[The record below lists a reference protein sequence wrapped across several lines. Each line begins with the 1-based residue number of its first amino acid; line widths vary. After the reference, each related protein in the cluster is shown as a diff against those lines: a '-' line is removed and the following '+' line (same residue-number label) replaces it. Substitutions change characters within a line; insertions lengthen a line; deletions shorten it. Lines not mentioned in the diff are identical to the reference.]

1 LISVEEALRQVLAH
15 AETLPTEQVPL
26 ADADGRVLASDLK
39 ALRTQPPADVSA
51 MDGYAVRASDVVTA
65 PVRLKIIG
73 EVAAGRPFDAAVGAG
88 EAARIFTG
96 GVVPD
101 GADTVVVQEQT
112 ARSGDIVE
120 VQKPSVKGRNVRAQG
135 LDFRAGETAFA
146 AGHLLRARDLQ
157 LAAGM
162 NHPLLPVYRKPK
174 IVMFATGDELV
185 PPGTEP
191 GPGQIVYS
199 NGFALSA
206 LAREEGADVVDLGV
220 IGDRLD
226 DTIAAVR
233 KARELNADILVTTG
247 GASVGEYD
255 FVQKAFAAEG
265 MELSFWK
272 IAMRPGRPL
281 MHGRLGAT
289 ERLGATR
296 FGATRLG
303 ATHVLGLPGN
313 PVSSYVC
320 AFLFLV
326 PLVRRMSGRG
336 DLSAPV
342 ESAVLG
348 CDLPANDER
357 ADYLRATLAPGA
369 EGLIATPFPIQD
381 SSMMAPLAK
390 ADCLLIREAYAA
402 AAKAGS
408 RCRIVKFER

>member
-1 LISVEEALRQVLAH
+1 LISVEAALQRVLAH
-15 AETLPTEQVPL
+15 AEVLPAERVAL
-26 ADADGRVLASDLK
+26 KEADGRVLASDLK

-51 MDGYAVRASDVVTA
+51 MDGYAVRATDVASVPA
-65 PVRLKIIG
+65 RLRVIG
-73 EVAAGRPFDAAVGAG
+73 EVAAGRPFDKTVGFG

-112 ARSGDIVE
+112 ARDGDTVE
-120 VQKPSVKGRNVRAQG
+120 IQKPSVKGRNVRQKG

-146 AGHLLRARDLQ
+146 AGHLLRPRDLQ

-199 NGFALSA
+199 NGFALAA
-206 LAREEGADVVDLGV
+206 LAHQEGSEVIDLGV
-220 IGDRLD
+220 IGDKLD

-233 KARELNADILVTTG
+233 KARELKADILVTTG

-265 MELSFWK
+265 MDLSFWK

-281 MHGRLGAT
+281 MHG
-289 ERLGATR
+289 
-296 FGATRLG
+296 RLG

-326 PLVRRMSGRG
+326 PLIRRMRGRS
-336 DLSAPV
+336 DLSPPV
-342 ESAVLG
+342 ESALLG
-348 CDLPANDER
+348 CDLAANDER
-357 ADYLRATLAPGA
+357 ADYLRATLTEGA
-369 EGLIATPFPIQD
+369 DGVVATPFPIQD

-390 ADCLLIREAYAA
+390 ADCLLIREPYAQP
-402 AAKAGS
+402 AKAGS
-408 RCRIVKFER
+408 RCSIVKFER

>member
-1 LISVEEALRQVLAH
+1 LISVDEALQRVLAQ
-15 AETLPTEQVPL
+15 AEPLSTEQVPL
-26 ADADGRVLASDLK
+26 ADANGRVLASDLT

-51 MDGYAVRASDVVTA
+51 MDGYAVRASDVTSA
-65 PVRLKIIG
+65 PARLKIIG
-73 EVAAGRPFDAAVGAG
+73 EVAAGRPFGKHVGPG

-112 ARSGDIVE
+112 TRDGDTVE
-120 VQKPSVKGRNVRAQG
+120 IRKPSVKGRHVRRMG
-135 LDFRAGETAFA
+135 LDFRSGQVAFA
-146 AGHLLRARDLQ
+146 AGHQLRPRDLQ

-199 NGFALSA
+199 NGFALAA
-206 LAREEGADVVDLGV
+206 LARQEGADVVDLGV

-233 KARELNADILVTTG
+233 KGRALAADILVTTG

-255 FVQKAFAAEG
+255 FVQQAFAAEG

-281 MHGRLGAT
+281 MHGRLGA
-289 ERLGATR
+289 A
-296 FGATRLG
+296 
-303 ATHVLGLPGN
+303 HVLGLPGN

-326 PLVRRMSGRG
+326 PLIRRMSGRG
-336 DLSAPV
+336 DVSAPID
-342 ESAVLG
+342 SAVLG
-348 CDLPANDER
+348 CDLSANDER
-357 ADYLRATLAPGA
+357 ADYLRATLTPGA
-369 EGLIATPFPIQD
+369 EGAVATPFPLQD

-390 ADCLLIREAYAA
+390 ADCLLIREPYAPA
-402 AAKAGS
+402 AQAGS
-408 RCRIVKFER
+408 RCRIVKFEC